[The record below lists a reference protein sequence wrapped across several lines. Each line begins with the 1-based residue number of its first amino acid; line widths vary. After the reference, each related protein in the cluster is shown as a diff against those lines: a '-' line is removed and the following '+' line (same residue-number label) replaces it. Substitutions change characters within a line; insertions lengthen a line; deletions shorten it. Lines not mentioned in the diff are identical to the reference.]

1 MPLQVETEFLDTYS
15 RHILIVRTH
24 GLGIIGETLNIMRRF
39 NYLAAICLFSLI
51 ARSIDAAPRNVVMF
65 VVDDQGLDAGCYGNQ
80 VIQTPNLDLLARD
93 GTRFTNA
100 FCTTASCSAS
110 RSVIL
115 SGLQNHANGQYGHMH
130 SYNNFHSHTTVR
142 SLPRLLSESGYRTAS
157 VGKYH
162 VQPESVYHFDQY
174 LKGNQGGARN
184 PVSMANISESFIRR
198 DATQPFFL
206 YFCTSDPHRG
216 GGYASEL
223 PFGPNF
229 FGNNQAYD
237 GVTEVVY
244 SPNDVIVPPYL
255 PDTPECRSELAQ
267 YYQSV
272 SRIDQG
278 LGRLVEIL
286 KNAGQYENTMILYL
300 SDNGIAFPGA
310 KTTLYDPGMNL
321 PLVIRTPNQERRNL
335 TTNAMVSWVDLTPTI
350 LDFAGIDPSSVK
362 QGNKPYT
369 FHGRSFL
376 DLLSTSNP
384 RGWNVVYASHTFHE
398 ITMYYPMRVI
408 RTKRYK
414 YILNLAHQLPY
425 PFASDLYASPTWQGI
440 IKDGRKKYGKRDV
453 SAYLNRPRHELYNI
467 EADPDEVVNLAENP
481 EFSKTLESLQSQL
494 KDYQTK
500 TKDPWIVKY
509 EYE

>member
-1 MPLQVETEFLDTYS
+1 MIRIIPLLALALVFSFST
-15 RHILIVRTH
+15 RVH
-24 GLGIIGETLNIMRRF
+24 G
-39 NYLAAICLFSLI
+39 
-51 ARSIDAAPRNVVMF
+51 APKNVVLF
-65 VVDDQGLDAGCYGNQ
+65 VVDDQGLDAGCYGNP
-80 VIQTPNLDLLARD
+80 VIQTPNLDQLSRE

-115 SGLQNHANGQYGHMH
+115 SGLQNHATGQYGHMH
-130 SYNNFHSHTTVR
+130 SYNNFHSHTHIHT
-142 SLPRLLSESGYRTAS
+142 LPVILSESGYRTAS

-162 VQPESVYHFDQY
+162 VQPEAVYHFDQY
-174 LKGNQGGARN
+174 LKGNQGGSRN
-184 PVSMANISESFIRR
+184 PVSMANLSESFIRQ
-198 DATQPFFL
+198 DSDQPFFL

-216 GGYASEL
+216 GGYATDL
-223 PFGPNF
+223 PFGPNY

-237 GVTEVVY
+237 GVTEVIY
-244 SPNDVIVPPYL
+244 QPEDVIVPAFL
-255 PDTPECRSELAQ
+255 PDTPECRAELAQ

-278 LGRLVEIL
+278 LGRLIEIL
-286 KNAGQYENTMILYL
+286 KEANQYENTLILYL

-321 PLVIRTPNQERRNL
+321 PLIVRSPDQSERNL

-350 LDFAGIDPSSVK
+350 LDFAGIDQNQKRANGTPFR
-362 QGNKPYT
+362 

-376 DLLSTSNP
+376 DHLSHPNP
-384 RGWNVVYASHTFHE
+384 AGWDVVYASHTFHE

-425 PFASDLYASPTWQGI
+425 PFASDLHAAPTWQGI
-440 IKDGRKKYGKRDV
+440 IKSGAKKYGQRDV
-453 SAYLNRPRHELYNI
+453 SAYLQRPRHELYNV
-467 EADPDEVVNLAENP
+467 EADPHEIINLADNP
-481 EFSKTLESLQSQL
+481 EFTKTLESLQSQL
-494 KDYQTK
+494 KTFQEETR
-500 TKDPWIVKY
+500 DPWIVKY
-509 EYE
+509 KYE